1 MNKELK
7 ALQDL
12 LNNRYSCRGFL
23 DTELPR
29 EIIEEIV
36 TTAQKV
42 PSWCN
47 SQPWQ
52 LAICSPKKTKEVA
65 LDLMQSAEGG
75 MHDPDIAFPESYRG
89 VYKERRSTCGWQL
102 YDAVGVAKGD
112 RDGSYKQMM
121 ENYRFFGAPHV
132 AIISTPKELGVYG
145 AVDCGAFIVAFAL
158 AAQASGVATIPQA
171 AVAGISPI
179 VRSVLSLP
187 ENRDILC
194 AISFGYEDK
203 SHPANQFR
211 TERAPISEVI
221 DWH

>member
-23 DTELPR
+23 DTEFPR

-52 LAICSPKKTKEVA
+52 LAICSPRKTKEVA

-187 ENRDILC
+187 EDRDILC